1 MVHGRFGAGQHN
13 LVIEKHRAMLEHCEI
28 GIDEIARAVKAIEP
42 ARDGRL
48 FRFGAEM
55 PFAGHHSAVTALAE
69 LLGQRRHIGQDRAA
83 VAGQAAIPRHVPHAG
98 LVRIQPRQQRRPR
111 RTTPSGIIKLRKPQ
125 TVGCEFIQHGCFNLS
140 AVTAEIRKAGIICHN
155 DDDVGL
161 FLVSS
166 KQ

>member
-1 MVHGRFGAGQHN
+1 MVHGRLSSGQHDF
-13 LVIEKHRAMLEHCEI
+13 VIEKYRAMLEHCEI
-28 GIDEIARAVKAIEP
+28 GIDKIACAIKPIEP

-48 FRFGAEM
+48 FRLRTEM
-55 PFAGHHSAVTALAE
+55 PFAGHHRTVTALAE
-69 LLGQRRHIGQDRAA
+69 LLGQRRHIGPDRAA

-140 AVTAEIRKAGIICHN
+140 AVTAEIRKAGIIRHD